1 MTWKNH
7 QYGTETTFFPLGPFK
22 IRLPFLH
29 YRFEWPDYLQGLLM
43 CAVDLAAIPL
53 MVELLGM
60 PFEAAIAIV
69 MINGF
74 LYLLHHI
81 LGDPVIPGWIT
92 PAVPLLMAYVQTF
105 DPGPDRVH
113 ALIAFQIILGLL
125 AIVLGQ
131 TKLASKVVT
140 LIPSAIKSG
149 VIIGAGLA
157 AIVVVFKEG
166 GRFEQ
171 FPITITIAVG
181 LAFYLIFSTHFAQ
194 LKQRNAFW
202 ANLGKLG
209 IFPIIILA
217 VVLAPVVSEANWPDI
232 EWGITSP
239 DFVLMFNQYTIF
251 GVGLPD
257 ASMFLTALPTALAAY
272 IVLFGDVLQS
282 KAILDEADEKRP
294 DEKIDYDPNRSH
306 LIFGGRN
313 VLMSIF
319 GPDVVMCGPLWAAM
333 HVVIVERYKQG
344 REAMQSI
351 FGGSG
356 SFRWGTNTG
365 LLLLPVVSLVQPILG
380 VALALT
386 LLIQGFVSFRIGIME
401 AKSQRDLGIA
411 GIIAAI
417 LVIKGATWAFG
428 VGILLV
434 LLIYGKNFFKGDPEH
449 NFNPTNQSDG
459 DK

>member
-1 MTWKNH
+1 MKWKNH

-22 IRLPFLH
+22 VRLPFLH

-74 LYLLHHI
+74 LYLFHHI
-81 LGDPVIPGWIT
+81 LGDPVVPGWIT
-92 PAVPLLMAYVQTF
+92 PAVPLLIAYVQTF
-105 DPGPDRVH
+105 DPGADRVH
-113 ALIAFQIILGLL
+113 ALIAFQIMLGLL

-149 VIIGAGLA
+149 IIIGAGLA

-181 LAFYLIFSTHFAQ
+181 LAFYLIFSPHFAQ
-194 LKQRNAFW
+194 LKQHNAFW
-202 ANLGKLG
+202 SNLGKLG

-217 VVLAPVVSEANWPDI
+217 VIVAPLVSEASWPDI

-239 DFVLMFNQYTIF
+239 NFALMFNEYTVF

-272 IVLFGDVLQS
+272 IVLFGDVLQT

-417 LVIKGATWAFG
+417 LVIKGAAWAFA

-434 LLIYGKNFFKGDPEH
+434 LLIYGKNFFKGDPDN
-449 NFNPTNQSDG
+449 NFNPTNTNDG
-459 DK
+459 DQ